1 MSRLE
6 VITLKSWSSVVLEK
20 KFGAVS
26 EKSVVLQFNT
36 ITPILKPF
44 SFAAVDLQQPSELH
58 VSTFKNI
65 HHKFSYSL
73 IDKVP
78 LIVIFFLLIFNV
90 SRFSFKL
97 F

>member
-6 VITLKSWSSVVLEK
+6 VIITLKSLKSWSSVGLEE

-26 EKSVVLQFNT
+26 KKSVVLQLNT

-44 SFAAVDLQQPSELH
+44 TFAAVDLQQPRVFH
-58 VSTFKNI
+58 VSTFKSI
-65 HHKFSYSL
+65 HHKFSYCL

-78 LIVIFFLLIFNV
+78 LIVIFLFLIF
-90 SRFSFKL
+90 ST
-97 F
+97 